1 MVVLSK
7 SAKMAFFSKKQWSSR
22 IWRQRVFTFI
32 WKILRTLLLVG
43 LSFMVLYPV
52 FVKFSASIK
61 SVSDMMDATVVFI
74 PKHPTW
80 ENYKIVLDSVQYPLT
95 LLSTTLF
102 CLVQSLLQLASCALV
117 AYGIAR
123 FKFPGHRLLFA
134 MAVLTLIIP
143 PQIILLPL
151 YIRFHFFGITN
162 IFQFSGVFSG
172 IDLINTYWPFFL
184 LSGTALGFKNGLYI
198 YLLRQHFKNMPMV
211 LEEAAYI
218 DGCGPFR
225 TFIKV
230 MLPSSV
236 PMLVTVFLF
245 SFVWQWNDT
254 TYSGIFFPDI
264 PTLANK
270 LYGMVFT
277 AMGSGSTLAT
287 AILESPKF
295 FLLIVPIVLLYVFTQ
310 KFFVQSIARSGIVG

>member
-1 MVVLSK
+1 MSGISK
-7 SAKMAFFSKKQWSSR
+7 NLKKHIEQKTLR
-22 IWRQRVFTFI
+22 RKGYTYI
-32 WKILRTLLLVG
+32 WKLMRFVLLVG
-43 LSFMVLYPV
+43 LSFMILYPV
-52 FVKFSASIK
+52 FVKFSASLK
-61 SVSDMMDATVVFI
+61 STADMMDSTVVFI
-74 PKHPTW
+74 PKNPTLQ
-80 ENYKIVLDSVQYPLT
+80 NYKIVLNSVNYTLT
-95 LLSTTLF
+95 LLMTVLF
-102 CLVQSLLQLASCALV
+102 CLIQSLLQLASCSLV

-123 FKFPGHRLLFA
+123 FKFKGHKLLFG

-162 IFQFSGVFSG
+162 IFQFSGIFSG
-172 IDLINTYWPFFL
+172 VDLINTYWPFVL

-198 YLLRQHFKNMPMV
+198 YLLRQHFKNMPMA

-225 TFIKV
+225 TFLRI
-230 MLPSSV
+230 MLPGSV

-254 TYSGIFFPDI
+254 VYSGIFFPEI

-277 AMGSGSTLAT
+277 TMGAGTTLMSAV
-287 AILESPKF
+287 LESPKC
-295 FLLIVPIVLLYVFTQ
+295 FLLITPIVILYLFTQ
-310 KFFVQSIARSGIVG
+310 KLFVQSISRSGIVG

>member
-1 MVVLSK
+1 MSGISK
-7 SAKMAFFSKKQWSSR
+7 NLKKHIEQKTLR
-22 IWRQRVFTFI
+22 RKGYTYI
-32 WKILRTLLLVG
+32 WKLMRFVLLVG
-43 LSFMVLYPV
+43 LSFMILYPI
-52 FVKFSASIK
+52 FVKFSASLK
-61 SVSDMMDATVVFI
+61 STADMMDSTVVFI
-74 PKHPTW
+74 PKNPTLQ
-80 ENYKIVLDSVQYPLT
+80 NYKIVLNSVNYALT
-95 LLSTTLF
+95 LLMTVLF
-102 CLVQSLLQLASCALV
+102 CLVQSLLQLASCSLV

-123 FKFPGHRLLFA
+123 FKFKGHKLLFG

-162 IFQFSGVFSG
+162 IFQFSGIFSG
-172 IDLINTYWPFFL
+172 VDLINTYWPFLL

-198 YLLRQHFKNMPMV
+198 YLLRQHFKNMPMA

-225 TFIKV
+225 TFLRI
-230 MLPSSV
+230 MLPGSV

-254 TYSGIFFPDI
+254 VYSGIFFPEI

-277 AMGSGSTLAT
+277 TMGAGTTLMSAV
-287 AILESPKF
+287 LESPKF
-295 FLLIVPIVLLYVFTQ
+295 FLLITPIVILYLFTQ
-310 KFFVQSIARSGIVG
+310 KLFVQSISRSGIVG

>member
-1 MVVLSK
+1 M
-7 SAKMAFFSKKQWSSR
+7 
-22 IWRQRVFTFI
+22 
-32 WKILRTLLLVG
+32 LVG
-43 LSFMVLYPV
+43 LSFMILYPV
-52 FVKFSASIK
+52 FVKFSASLK
-61 SVSDMMDATVVFI
+61 STADMMDSTVVFI
-74 PKHPTW
+74 PKNPTLQ
-80 ENYKIVLDSVQYPLT
+80 NYKIVLNSVNYALT
-95 LLSTTLF
+95 LLMTVLF
-102 CLVQSLLQLASCALV
+102 CLVQSLLQLASCSLV

-123 FKFPGHRLLFA
+123 FKFKGHKLLFG

-162 IFQFSGVFSG
+162 IFQFSGIFSG
-172 IDLINTYWPFFL
+172 VDLINTYWPFLL

-198 YLLRQHFKNMPMV
+198 YLLRQHFKNMPMA

-225 TFIKV
+225 TFLRI
-230 MLPSSV
+230 MLPGSV

-254 TYSGIFFPDI
+254 VYSGIFFPEI

-277 AMGSGSTLAT
+277 TMGAGTTLMSAV
-287 AILESPKF
+287 LESPKF
-295 FLLIVPIVLLYVFTQ
+295 FLLITPIVILYLFTQ
-310 KFFVQSIARSGIVG
+310 KLFVQSISRSGIVG

>member
-1 MVVLSK
+1 MSGISK
-7 SAKMAFFSKKQWSSR
+7 NLKKHIEQKTLR
-22 IWRQRVFTFI
+22 RKGYTYI
-32 WKILRTLLLVG
+32 WKLMRFVLLVG
-43 LSFMVLYPV
+43 LSFMILYPV
-52 FVKFSASIK
+52 FVKSSASFK
-61 SVSDMMDATVVFI
+61 STADMMDSTVVFI
-74 PKHPTW
+74 PKNPTLQ
-80 ENYKIVLDSVQYPLT
+80 NYKIVLNSVNYTLT
-95 LLSTTLF
+95 LLMTVLF
-102 CLVQSLLQLASCALV
+102 CLVQSLLQLASCSLV

-123 FKFPGHRLLFA
+123 FKFKGHKLLFG

-162 IFQFSGVFSG
+162 IFQFSGIFSG
-172 IDLINTYWPFFL
+172 VDLINTYWPFLL

-198 YLLRQHFKNMPMV
+198 YLLRQHFKNMPMA

-225 TFIKV
+225 TFLRI
-230 MLPSSV
+230 MLPGSV

-254 TYSGIFFPDI
+254 VYSGIFFPEI

-277 AMGSGSTLAT
+277 TMGAGTTLMSAV
-287 AILESPKF
+287 LESPKF
-295 FLLIVPIVLLYVFTQ
+295 FLLITPIVILYLFTQ
-310 KFFVQSIARSGIVG
+310 KLFVQSISRSGIVG

>member
-1 MVVLSK
+1 MSGISK
-7 SAKMAFFSKKQWSSR
+7 NLKNHIEQKTLRRKGY
-22 IWRQRVFTFI
+22 TYI
-32 WKILRTLLLVG
+32 WKLMRFVLLVG
-43 LSFMVLYPV
+43 LSFMILYPI
-52 FVKFSASIK
+52 FVKFSASLK
-61 SVSDMMDATVVFI
+61 STADMMDSTVVFI
-74 PKHPTW
+74 PKNPTLQ
-80 ENYKIVLDSVQYPLT
+80 NYKIVLNSVNYALT
-95 LLSTTLF
+95 LLMTVLF
-102 CLVQSLLQLASCALV
+102 CLVQSLLQLASCSLV

-123 FKFPGHRLLFA
+123 FKFKGHKLLFG

-162 IFQFSGVFSG
+162 IFQFSGIFSG
-172 IDLINTYWPFFL
+172 VDLINTYWPFLL

-198 YLLRQHFKNMPMV
+198 YLLRQHFKNMPMA

-225 TFIKV
+225 TFLRI
-230 MLPSSV
+230 MLPGSV

-254 TYSGIFFPDI
+254 VYSGIFFPEI

-277 AMGSGSTLAT
+277 TMGAGTTLMSAV
-287 AILESPKF
+287 LESPKF
-295 FLLIVPIVLLYVFTQ
+295 FLLITPIVILYLFTQ
-310 KFFVQSIARSGIVG
+310 KLFVQSISRSGIVG

>member
-1 MVVLSK
+1 MSGISK
-7 SAKMAFFSKKQWSSR
+7 NLKKHIEQKTLR
-22 IWRQRVFTFI
+22 RKGYTYI
-32 WKILRTLLLVG
+32 WKLMRFVLLVG
-43 LSFMVLYPV
+43 LSFMILYPV
-52 FVKFSASIK
+52 FVIFSASLK
-61 SVSDMMDATVVFI
+61 STADMMDSTVVFI
-74 PKHPTW
+74 PKNPTLQ
-80 ENYKIVLDSVQYPLT
+80 NYKIVLNSVNYALT
-95 LLSTTLF
+95 LLMTVLF
-102 CLVQSLLQLASCALV
+102 CLVQSLLQLASCSLV

-123 FKFPGHRLLFA
+123 FKFKGHKLLFG

-162 IFQFSGVFSG
+162 IFQFSGIFSG
-172 IDLINTYWPFFL
+172 VDLINTYWPFLL

-198 YLLRQHFKNMPMV
+198 YLLRQHFKNMPMA

-225 TFIKV
+225 TFLRI
-230 MLPSSV
+230 MLPGSV

-254 TYSGIFFPDI
+254 VYSGIFFPEI

-277 AMGSGSTLAT
+277 TMGAGTTLMSAV
-287 AILESPKF
+287 LESPKF
-295 FLLIVPIVLLYVFTQ
+295 FLLITPIVILYLFTQ
-310 KFFVQSIARSGIVG
+310 KLFVQSISRSGIVG

>member
-1 MVVLSK
+1 MSGISK
-7 SAKMAFFSKKQWSSR
+7 NLKKHIEQKTLR
-22 IWRQRVFTFI
+22 RKGYTYI
-32 WKILRTLLLVG
+32 WKLMRFVLLVG
-43 LSFMVLYPV
+43 LSFMILYPV
-52 FVKFSASIK
+52 FVKFSASMK
-61 SVSDMMDATVVFI
+61 STADMMDSTVVFI
-74 PKHPTW
+74 PKNPTLQ
-80 ENYKIVLDSVQYPLT
+80 NYKIVLNSVNYTLT
-95 LLSTTLF
+95 LLMTVLF
-102 CLVQSLLQLASCALV
+102 CLVQSLLQLASCSLV

-123 FKFPGHRLLFA
+123 FKFKGHKLLFG

-162 IFQFSGVFSG
+162 IFQFSGIFSG
-172 IDLINTYWPFFL
+172 VDLINTYWPFLL

-198 YLLRQHFKNMPMV
+198 YLLRQHFKNMPMA

-225 TFIKV
+225 TFLRI
-230 MLPSSV
+230 MLPGSV

-254 TYSGIFFPDI
+254 VYSGIFFPEI

-277 AMGSGSTLAT
+277 TMGAGTTLMSAV
-287 AILESPKF
+287 LESPKF
-295 FLLIVPIVLLYVFTQ
+295 FLLITPIVILYLFTQ
-310 KFFVQSIARSGIVG
+310 KLFVQSISRSGIVG

>member
-1 MVVLSK
+1 MSGISK
-7 SAKMAFFSKKQWSSR
+7 NLKKHIEQKTLR
-22 IWRQRVFTFI
+22 RKGYTYI
-32 WKILRTLLLVG
+32 WKLMRFVLLVG
-43 LSFMVLYPV
+43 LSFMILYPV
-52 FVKFSASIK
+52 FVKFSASLK
-61 SVSDMMDATVVFI
+61 STADMMDSTVVFI
-74 PKHPTW
+74 PKNPTLQ
-80 ENYKIVLDSVQYPLT
+80 NYKIVLNSVNYALT
-95 LLSTTLF
+95 LLMTVLF
-102 CLVQSLLQLASCALV
+102 CLVQSLLQLASCSLV

-123 FKFPGHRLLFA
+123 FKFKGHKLLFG

-162 IFQFSGVFSG
+162 IFQFSGIFSG
-172 IDLINTYWPFFL
+172 VDLINTYWPFLL

-198 YLLRQHFKNMPMV
+198 YLLRQHFKNMPMA

-225 TFIKV
+225 TFLRI
-230 MLPSSV
+230 MLPGSV

-254 TYSGIFFPDI
+254 VYSGIFFPEI

-277 AMGSGSTLAT
+277 TMGAGTTLMSAV
-287 AILESPKF
+287 LESPKF
-295 FLLIVPIVLLYVFTQ
+295 FLLITPIVILYLFTQ
-310 KFFVQSIARSGIVG
+310 KLFVQSISRNGIVG

>member
-1 MVVLSK
+1 MSGISK
-7 SAKMAFFSKKQWSSR
+7 NLKNHIEQKTLRRKGY
-22 IWRQRVFTFI
+22 TYI
-32 WKILRTLLLVG
+32 WKLMRFVLLVG
-43 LSFMVLYPV
+43 LSFMILYPV
-52 FVKFSASIK
+52 FVKFSASLK
-61 SVSDMMDATVVFI
+61 STADMMDSTVVFI
-74 PKHPTW
+74 PKNPTLQ
-80 ENYKIVLDSVQYPLT
+80 NYKIVLNSVNYVLT
-95 LLSTTLF
+95 LLMTVLF
-102 CLVQSLLQLASCALV
+102 CLIQSLLQLASCSLV

-123 FKFPGHRLLFA
+123 FKFKGHKLLFG

-162 IFQFSGVFSG
+162 IFQFSGIFSG
-172 IDLINTYWPFFL
+172 VDLINTYWPFLL

-198 YLLRQHFKNMPMV
+198 YLLRQHFKNMPMA

-225 TFIKV
+225 TFLRI
-230 MLPSSV
+230 MLPGSV

-254 TYSGIFFPDI
+254 VYSGIFFPEI

-277 AMGSGSTLAT
+277 TMGAGTTLMSAV
-287 AILESPKF
+287 LESPKF
-295 FLLIVPIVLLYVFTQ
+295 FLLITPIVILYLFTQ
-310 KFFVQSIARSGIVG
+310 KLFVQSISRSGIVG

>member
-1 MVVLSK
+1 MSGISK
-7 SAKMAFFSKKQWSSR
+7 NLKKHIEQKTLR
-22 IWRQRVFTFI
+22 RKGYTYI
-32 WKILRTLLLVG
+32 WKLMRFVLLVG
-43 LSFMVLYPV
+43 LSFMILYPV
-52 FVKFSASIK
+52 FVKFSASLK
-61 SVSDMMDATVVFI
+61 STADMMDSTVVFI
-74 PKHPTW
+74 PKNPTLQ
-80 ENYKIVLDSVQYPLT
+80 NYKIVLNSVNYTLT
-95 LLSTTLF
+95 LLMTVLF
-102 CLVQSLLQLASCALV
+102 CLIQSLLQLASCSLV

-123 FKFPGHRLLFA
+123 FKFKGHKLLFG

-162 IFQFSGVFSG
+162 IFQFSGIFSG
-172 IDLINTYWPFFL
+172 VDLINTYWPFVL

-198 YLLRQHFKNMPMV
+198 YLLRQHFKNMPMA

-225 TFIKV
+225 TFLRI
-230 MLPSSV
+230 MLPGSV

-254 TYSGIFFPDI
+254 VYSGIFFPEI

-277 AMGSGSTLAT
+277 TMGAGTTLMSAV
-287 AILESPKF
+287 LESPKF
-295 FLLIVPIVLLYVFTQ
+295 FLLITPIVILYLFTQ
-310 KFFVQSIARSGIVG
+310 KLFVQSISRSGIVG

>member
-1 MVVLSK
+1 MSGISK
-7 SAKMAFFSKKQWSSR
+7 NLKKHIEQKTLR
-22 IWRQRVFTFI
+22 RKGYTYI
-32 WKILRTLLLVG
+32 WKLMRFVLLVG
-43 LSFMVLYPV
+43 LSFMILYPI
-52 FVKFSASIK
+52 FVKFSASLK
-61 SVSDMMDATVVFI
+61 STADMMDSTVVFI
-74 PKHPTW
+74 PKNPTLQ
-80 ENYKIVLDSVQYPLT
+80 NYKIVLNSVNYMLT
-95 LLSTTLF
+95 LLMTVLF
-102 CLVQSLLQLASCALV
+102 CLVQSLLQLASCSLV

-123 FKFPGHRLLFA
+123 FKFRGHKLLFG

-162 IFQFSGVFSG
+162 IFQFSGIFSG
-172 IDLINTYWPFFL
+172 VDLINTYWPFLL

-198 YLLRQHFKNMPMV
+198 YLLRQHFKNMPMA

-225 TFIKV
+225 TFLRI
-230 MLPSSV
+230 MLPGSV

-254 TYSGIFFPDI
+254 VYSGIFFPEI

-277 AMGSGSTLAT
+277 TMGAGTTLMSAV
-287 AILESPKF
+287 LESPKF
-295 FLLIVPIVLLYVFTQ
+295 FLLITPIVILYLFTQ
-310 KFFVQSIARSGIVG
+310 KLFVQSISRSGIVG

>member
-1 MVVLSK
+1 MSDVLNRLKQS
-7 SAKMAFFSKKQWSSR
+7 FRPKKHWSHHM
-22 IWRQRVFTFI
+22 IKQKI
-32 WKILRTLLLVG
+32 YQIGWKLIRFVLLVG
-43 LSFMVLYPV
+43 LSFMILYPV
-52 FVKFSASIK
+52 FVKFTASLK
-61 SVSDMMDATVVFI
+61 STADMMDATVVFV
-74 PKHPTW
+74 PKQPTFQ
-80 ENYKIVLDSVQYPLT
+80 NYKLLLGAVKYPVT
-95 LLSTTLF
+95 LLFTVMF
-102 CLVQSLLQLASCALV
+102 CLVQSLIQLASCALV

-123 FKFPGHRLLFA
+123 FKFKGHKLLFG

-172 IDLINTYWPFFL
+172 IDLINTYWPFLL
-184 LSGTALGFKNGLYI
+184 LSSTALGFKNGLYI

-218 DGCGPFR
+218 DGCGPFK
-225 TFIKV
+225 TFIRI
-230 MLPSSV
+230 MLPGSV

-254 TYSGIFFPDI
+254 TYSSIFFPEI
-264 PTLANK
+264 PTLANQ
-270 LYGMVFT
+270 LYGVVFT
-277 AMGSGSTLAT
+277 TMGAGTTLMTAM
-287 AILESPKF
+287 LESPKF
-295 FLLIVPIVLLYVFTQ
+295 FLLTVPIIILYLFTQ

>member
-1 MVVLSK
+1 MSGISK
-7 SAKMAFFSKKQWSSR
+7 NLKNHIEQKTLRRKGY
-22 IWRQRVFTFI
+22 TYI
-32 WKILRTLLLVG
+32 WKLMRFVLLVG
-43 LSFMVLYPV
+43 LSFMILYPV
-52 FVKFSASIK
+52 FVKFSASLK
-61 SVSDMMDATVVFI
+61 STADMMDSTVVFI
-74 PKHPTW
+74 PKNPTLQ
-80 ENYKIVLDSVQYPLT
+80 NYKIVLNSVNYMLT
-95 LLSTTLF
+95 LLMTVLF
-102 CLVQSLLQLASCALV
+102 CLVQSLLQLASCSLV

-123 FKFPGHRLLFA
+123 FKFRGHKLLFG

-162 IFQFSGVFSG
+162 IFQFSGIFSG
-172 IDLINTYWPFFL
+172 VDLINTYWPFLL

-198 YLLRQHFKNMPMV
+198 YLLRQHFKNMPMA

-225 TFIKV
+225 TFLRI
-230 MLPSSV
+230 MLPGSV

-254 TYSGIFFPDI
+254 VYSGIFFPEI

-277 AMGSGSTLAT
+277 TMGAGTTLMSAV
-287 AILESPKF
+287 LESPKF
-295 FLLIVPIVLLYVFTQ
+295 FLLITPIVILYLFTQ
-310 KFFVQSIARSGIVG
+310 KLFVQSISRSGIVG

>member
-1 MVVLSK
+1 MSGISK
-7 SAKMAFFSKKQWSSR
+7 NLKKHIEQKTLR
-22 IWRQRVFTFI
+22 RKGYTYI
-32 WKILRTLLLVG
+32 WKLMRFVLLVG
-43 LSFMVLYPV
+43 LSFMILYPV
-52 FVKFSASIK
+52 FVKFSASLK
-61 SVSDMMDATVVFI
+61 STADMMDSTVVFI
-74 PKHPTW
+74 PKNPTLQ
-80 ENYKIVLDSVQYPLT
+80 NYKIVLNSVNYALT
-95 LLSTTLF
+95 LLMTVLF
-102 CLVQSLLQLASCALV
+102 CLVQSLLQLASCSLV

-123 FKFPGHRLLFA
+123 FKFKGHKLLFG

-162 IFQFSGVFSG
+162 IFQFSGIFSG
-172 IDLINTYWPFFL
+172 VDLINTYWPFLL

-198 YLLRQHFKNMPMV
+198 YLLRQHFKNMPMA

-225 TFIKV
+225 TFLRI
-230 MLPSSV
+230 MLPGSV

-254 TYSGIFFPDI
+254 VYSGIFFPEI

-270 LYGMVFT
+270 LYDMVFT
-277 AMGSGSTLAT
+277 TMGAGTTLMSAV
-287 AILESPKF
+287 LESPKF
-295 FLLIVPIVLLYVFTQ
+295 FLLITPIVILYLFTQ
-310 KFFVQSIARSGIVG
+310 KLFVQSISRSGIVG

>member
-1 MVVLSK
+1 MSGISK
-7 SAKMAFFSKKQWSSR
+7 NLKKHIEQKTLR
-22 IWRQRVFTFI
+22 RKGYTYI
-32 WKILRTLLLVG
+32 WKLMRFVLLVG
-43 LSFMVLYPV
+43 LSFMILYPV
-52 FVKFSASIK
+52 FVKFSASLK
-61 SVSDMMDATVVFI
+61 STADMMDSTVVFI
-74 PKHPTW
+74 PKNPTLQ
-80 ENYKIVLDSVQYPLT
+80 NYKIVLNSVNYALT
-95 LLSTTLF
+95 LLMTVLF
-102 CLVQSLLQLASCALV
+102 CLVQSLLQLASCSLV

-123 FKFPGHRLLFA
+123 FKFKGHKLLFG

-162 IFQFSGVFSG
+162 IFQFSGIFSG
-172 IDLINTYWPFFL
+172 VDLINTYWPFLL

-198 YLLRQHFKNMPMV
+198 YLLRQHFKNMPMA

-225 TFIKV
+225 TFLRI
-230 MLPSSV
+230 MLPGSV

-245 SFVWQWNDT
+245 AFVWQWNDT
-254 TYSGIFFPDI
+254 VYSGIFFPEI

-277 AMGSGSTLAT
+277 TMGAGTTLMSAV
-287 AILESPKF
+287 LESPKF
-295 FLLIVPIVLLYVFTQ
+295 FLLITPIVILYLFTQ
-310 KFFVQSIARSGIVG
+310 KLFVQSISRSGIVG

>member
-1 MVVLSK
+1 MSGISK
-7 SAKMAFFSKKQWSSR
+7 NLKKHIEQKTLR
-22 IWRQRVFTFI
+22 RKGYTYI
-32 WKILRTLLLVG
+32 WKLMRFVLLVG
-43 LSFMVLYPV
+43 LSFMILYPV
-52 FVKFSASIK
+52 FVKFSASLK
-61 SVSDMMDATVVFI
+61 STADMMDSTVVFI
-74 PKHPTW
+74 PKNPTLQ
-80 ENYKIVLDSVQYPLT
+80 NYKIVLNSVNYALT
-95 LLSTTLF
+95 LLMTVLF
-102 CLVQSLLQLASCALV
+102 CLVQSLLQLASCSLV

-123 FKFPGHRLLFA
+123 FKFKGHKLLFG

-162 IFQFSGVFSG
+162 IFQFSGIFSG
-172 IDLINTYWPFFL
+172 VDLINTYWPFLL

-198 YLLRQHFKNMPMV
+198 YLLRQHFKNMPMA

-225 TFIKV
+225 TFLKI
-230 MLPSSV
+230 MLPGSV

-254 TYSGIFFPDI
+254 VYSGIFFPEI

-277 AMGSGSTLAT
+277 TMGAGTTLMSAV
-287 AILESPKF
+287 LESPKF
-295 FLLIVPIVLLYVFTQ
+295 FLLITPIVILYLFTQ
-310 KFFVQSIARSGIVG
+310 KLFVQSISRSGIVG

>member
-1 MVVLSK
+1 MSGISK
-7 SAKMAFFSKKQWSSR
+7 NLKNHIEQKTLRRKGY
-22 IWRQRVFTFI
+22 TYI
-32 WKILRTLLLVG
+32 WKLMRFVLLVG
-43 LSFMVLYPV
+43 LSFMILYPI
-52 FVKFSASIK
+52 FVKFSASLK
-61 SVSDMMDATVVFI
+61 STADMMDSTVVFI
-74 PKHPTW
+74 PKNPTLQ
-80 ENYKIVLDSVQYPLT
+80 NYKIVLNSVNYALT
-95 LLSTTLF
+95 LLMTVLF
-102 CLVQSLLQLASCALV
+102 CLIQSLLQLASCSLV

-123 FKFPGHRLLFA
+123 FKFKGHKLLFG

-162 IFQFSGVFSG
+162 IFQFSGIFSG
-172 IDLINTYWPFFL
+172 VDLINTYWPFVL

-198 YLLRQHFKNMPMV
+198 YLLRQHFKNMPMA

-225 TFIKV
+225 TFLRI
-230 MLPSSV
+230 MLPGSV

-254 TYSGIFFPDI
+254 VYSGIFFPEI

-277 AMGSGSTLAT
+277 TMGAGTTLMSAV
-287 AILESPKF
+287 LESPKF
-295 FLLIVPIVLLYVFTQ
+295 FLLITPIVILYLFTQ
-310 KFFVQSIARSGIVG
+310 KLFVQSISRSGIVG

>member
-1 MVVLSK
+1 MSGISK
-7 SAKMAFFSKKQWSSR
+7 NLKKHIEQKTLR
-22 IWRQRVFTFI
+22 RKGYTYI
-32 WKILRTLLLVG
+32 WKLMRFVLLVG
-43 LSFMVLYPV
+43 LSFMILYPV
-52 FVKFSASIK
+52 FVKFSASLK
-61 SVSDMMDATVVFI
+61 STADMMDSTVVFI
-74 PKHPTW
+74 PKNPTLQ
-80 ENYKIVLDSVQYPLT
+80 NYKIVLNSVNYALT
-95 LLSTTLF
+95 LLMTVLF
-102 CLVQSLLQLASCALV
+102 CLVQSLLQLASCSLV

-123 FKFPGHRLLFA
+123 FKFKGHKLLFS

-162 IFQFSGVFSG
+162 IFQFSGIFSG
-172 IDLINTYWPFFL
+172 VDLINTYWPFLL

-198 YLLRQHFKNMPMV
+198 YLLRQHFKNMPMA

-225 TFIKV
+225 TFLRI
-230 MLPSSV
+230 MLPGSV

-254 TYSGIFFPDI
+254 VYSGIFFPEI

-277 AMGSGSTLAT
+277 TMGAGTTLMSAV
-287 AILESPKF
+287 LESPKF
-295 FLLIVPIVLLYVFTQ
+295 FLLITPIVILYLFTQ
-310 KFFVQSIARSGIVG
+310 KLFVQSISRSGIVG

>member
-1 MVVLSK
+1 MSGISK
-7 SAKMAFFSKKQWSSR
+7 NLKNHIEQKTLRRKGC
-22 IWRQRVFTFI
+22 TYI
-32 WKILRTLLLVG
+32 WKLMRFVLLVG
-43 LSFMVLYPV
+43 LSFMILYPV
-52 FVKFSASIK
+52 FVKFSASLK
-61 SVSDMMDATVVFI
+61 STADMMDSTVVFI
-74 PKHPTW
+74 PKNPTLQ
-80 ENYKIVLDSVQYPLT
+80 NYKIVLNSVNYALT
-95 LLSTTLF
+95 LLMTVLF
-102 CLVQSLLQLASCALV
+102 CLVQSLLQLASCSLV

-123 FKFPGHRLLFA
+123 FKFKGHKLLFG

-162 IFQFSGVFSG
+162 IFQFSGIFSG
-172 IDLINTYWPFFL
+172 VDLINTYWPFLL

-198 YLLRQHFKNMPMV
+198 YLLRQHFKNMPMA

-225 TFIKV
+225 TFLRI
-230 MLPSSV
+230 MLPGSV

-254 TYSGIFFPDI
+254 VYSGIFFPEI

-277 AMGSGSTLAT
+277 TMGAGTTLMSAV
-287 AILESPKF
+287 LESPKF
-295 FLLIVPIVLLYVFTQ
+295 FLLITPIVILYLFTQ
-310 KFFVQSIARSGIVG
+310 KLFVQSISRSGIVG

>member
-1 MVVLSK
+1 MSGISK
-7 SAKMAFFSKKQWSSR
+7 NLKKHIEQKTLR
-22 IWRQRVFTFI
+22 RKGYTYI
-32 WKILRTLLLVG
+32 WKLMRFVLLVG
-43 LSFMVLYPV
+43 LSFMILYPV
-52 FVKFSASIK
+52 FVKFSASLK
-61 SVSDMMDATVVFI
+61 STADMIDSTVVFI
-74 PKHPTW
+74 PKNPTLQ
-80 ENYKIVLDSVQYPLT
+80 NYKIVLNSVNYALT
-95 LLSTTLF
+95 LLMTVLF
-102 CLVQSLLQLASCALV
+102 CLVQSLLQLASCSLV

-123 FKFPGHRLLFA
+123 FKFKGHKLLFG

-162 IFQFSGVFSG
+162 IFQFSGIFSG
-172 IDLINTYWPFFL
+172 VDLINTYWPFLL

-198 YLLRQHFKNMPMV
+198 YLLRQHFKNMPMA

-225 TFIKV
+225 TFLRI
-230 MLPSSV
+230 MLPGSV

-254 TYSGIFFPDI
+254 VYSGIFFPEI

-277 AMGSGSTLAT
+277 TMGAGTTLMSAV
-287 AILESPKF
+287 LESPKF
-295 FLLIVPIVLLYVFTQ
+295 FLLITPIVILYLFTQ
-310 KFFVQSIARSGIVG
+310 KLFVQSISRSGIVG

>member
-1 MVVLSK
+1 MSGISK
-7 SAKMAFFSKKQWSSR
+7 NLKNHIEQKTLRRKGY
-22 IWRQRVFTFI
+22 TYI
-32 WKILRTLLLVG
+32 WKLMRFVLLVG
-43 LSFMVLYPV
+43 LSFMILYPV
-52 FVKFSASIK
+52 FVKFSASLK
-61 SVSDMMDATVVFI
+61 STADMMDSTVVFI
-74 PKHPTW
+74 PKNPTLQ
-80 ENYKIVLDSVQYPLT
+80 NYKIVLNSVNYTLT
-95 LLSTTLF
+95 LLMTVLF
-102 CLVQSLLQLASCALV
+102 CLVQSLLQLASCSLV

-123 FKFPGHRLLFA
+123 FKFKGHKLLFG

-162 IFQFSGVFSG
+162 IFQFSGIFSG
-172 IDLINTYWPFFL
+172 VDLINTYWPFLL

-198 YLLRQHFKNMPMV
+198 YLLRQHFKNMPMA

-225 TFIKV
+225 TFLRI
-230 MLPSSV
+230 MLPGSV

-254 TYSGIFFPDI
+254 VYSGIFFPEI

-277 AMGSGSTLAT
+277 TMGAGTTLMSAV
-287 AILESPKF
+287 LESPKF
-295 FLLIVPIVLLYVFTQ
+295 FLLITPIVILYLFTQ
-310 KFFVQSIARSGIVG
+310 KLFVQSISRSGIVG

>member
-1 MVVLSK
+1 MSGISK
-7 SAKMAFFSKKQWSSR
+7 NLKKHIEQKTLR
-22 IWRQRVFTFI
+22 RKGYTYI
-32 WKILRTLLLVG
+32 WKLMRFVLLVG
-43 LSFMVLYPV
+43 LSFMILYPV
-52 FVKFSASIK
+52 FVKFSASLK
-61 SVSDMMDATVVFI
+61 STADMMDSTVVFI
-74 PKHPTW
+74 PKNPTLQ
-80 ENYKIVLDSVQYPLT
+80 NYKIVLNSVNYALT
-95 LLSTTLF
+95 LLMTVLF
-102 CLVQSLLQLASCALV
+102 CLVQSLLQLASCSLV

-123 FKFPGHRLLFA
+123 FKFKGHKLLFG

-162 IFQFSGVFSG
+162 IFQFSGIFSG
-172 IDLINTYWPFFL
+172 VDLINTYWPFLL

-198 YLLRQHFKNMPMV
+198 YLLRQHFKNMPMA

-225 TFIKV
+225 AFLRI
-230 MLPSSV
+230 MLPGSV

-254 TYSGIFFPDI
+254 VYSGIFFPEI

-277 AMGSGSTLAT
+277 TMGAGTTLMSAV
-287 AILESPKF
+287 LESPKF
-295 FLLIVPIVLLYVFTQ
+295 FLLITPIVILYLFTQ
-310 KFFVQSIARSGIVG
+310 KLFVQSISRSGIVG

>member
-1 MVVLSK
+1 MSGISK
-7 SAKMAFFSKKQWSSR
+7 NLKKHIEQKTLR
-22 IWRQRVFTFI
+22 RKGYTYI
-32 WKILRTLLLVG
+32 WKLMRFVLLVG
-43 LSFMVLYPV
+43 LSFMILYPV
-52 FVKFSASIK
+52 FVKFSASLK
-61 SVSDMMDATVVFI
+61 STADMMDSTVVFI
-74 PKHPTW
+74 PKNPTLQ
-80 ENYKIVLDSVQYPLT
+80 NYKIVLNSVNYALT
-95 LLSTTLF
+95 LLMTVLF
-102 CLVQSLLQLASCALV
+102 CLVQSLLQLASCSLV

-123 FKFPGHRLLFA
+123 FKFKGHKLLFG

-162 IFQFSGVFSG
+162 IFQFSGIFSG
-172 IDLINTYWPFFL
+172 VDLINTYWPFLL

-198 YLLRQHFKNMPMV
+198 YLLRQHFKNMPIA

-225 TFIKV
+225 TFLRI
-230 MLPSSV
+230 MLPGSV

-254 TYSGIFFPDI
+254 VYSGIFFPEI

-277 AMGSGSTLAT
+277 TMGAGTTLMSAV
-287 AILESPKF
+287 LESPKF
-295 FLLIVPIVLLYVFTQ
+295 FLLITPIVILYLFTQ
-310 KFFVQSIARSGIVG
+310 KLFVQSISRSGIVG

>member
-1 MVVLSK
+1 MSGISK
-7 SAKMAFFSKKQWSSR
+7 NLKKHIEQKTLR
-22 IWRQRVFTFI
+22 RKGYTYI
-32 WKILRTLLLVG
+32 WKLMRFVLLVG
-43 LSFMVLYPV
+43 LSFMILYPV
-52 FVKFSASIK
+52 FVKFSASLK
-61 SVSDMMDATVVFI
+61 STADMMDSTVVFI
-74 PKHPTW
+74 PKNPTLQ
-80 ENYKIVLDSVQYPLT
+80 NYKIVLNSVNYTLT
-95 LLSTTLF
+95 LLMTVLF
-102 CLVQSLLQLASCALV
+102 CLVQSLLQLASCSLV

-123 FKFPGHRLLFA
+123 FKFKGHKLLFG

-162 IFQFSGVFSG
+162 IFQFSGIFSG
-172 IDLINTYWPFFL
+172 VDLINTYWPFLL

-198 YLLRQHFKNMPMV
+198 YLLRQHFKNMPMA

-225 TFIKV
+225 TFLRI
-230 MLPSSV
+230 MLPGSV

-254 TYSGIFFPDI
+254 VYSGIFFPEI

-277 AMGSGSTLAT
+277 TMCAGTTLMSAV
-287 AILESPKF
+287 LESPKF
-295 FLLIVPIVLLYVFTQ
+295 FLLITPIVILYLFTQ
-310 KFFVQSIARSGIVG
+310 KLFVQSISRSGIVG

>member
-1 MVVLSK
+1 MSGISK
-7 SAKMAFFSKKQWSSR
+7 NLKKHIEQKTLR
-22 IWRQRVFTFI
+22 RKGYTYI
-32 WKILRTLLLVG
+32 WKLMRFVLLVG
-43 LSFMVLYPV
+43 LSFMILYPV
-52 FVKFSASIK
+52 FVKFSASLK
-61 SVSDMMDATVVFI
+61 STADMMDSTVVFI
-74 PKHPTW
+74 PKNPTLQ
-80 ENYKIVLDSVQYPLT
+80 NYKIVLNSVNYALT
-95 LLSTTLF
+95 LLMTVLF
-102 CLVQSLLQLASCALV
+102 CLIQSLLQLASCSLV

-123 FKFPGHRLLFA
+123 FKFKGHKLLFG

-162 IFQFSGVFSG
+162 IFQFSGIFSG
-172 IDLINTYWPFFL
+172 VDLINTYWPFLL

-198 YLLRQHFKNMPMV
+198 YLLRQHFKNMPMA

-225 TFIKV
+225 TFLRI
-230 MLPSSV
+230 MLPGSV

-254 TYSGIFFPDI
+254 VYSGIFFPEI

-277 AMGSGSTLAT
+277 TMGAGTTLMSAV
-287 AILESPKF
+287 LESPKF
-295 FLLIVPIVLLYVFTQ
+295 FLLITPIVILYLFTQ
-310 KFFVQSIARSGIVG
+310 KLFVQSISRSGIVG

>member
-1 MVVLSK
+1 MSGISK
-7 SAKMAFFSKKQWSSR
+7 NLKKHIEQKTLR
-22 IWRQRVFTFI
+22 RKGYTYI
-32 WKILRTLLLVG
+32 WKLMRFVLLVG
-43 LSFMVLYPV
+43 LSFMNLYPV
-52 FVKFSASIK
+52 FVKFSASLK
-61 SVSDMMDATVVFI
+61 STADMMDSTVVFI
-74 PKHPTW
+74 PKNPTLQ
-80 ENYKIVLDSVQYPLT
+80 NYKIVLNSVNYMLT
-95 LLSTTLF
+95 LLMTVLF
-102 CLVQSLLQLASCALV
+102 CLVQSLLQLASCSLV

-123 FKFPGHRLLFA
+123 FKFRGHKLLFG

-162 IFQFSGVFSG
+162 IFQFSGIFSG
-172 IDLINTYWPFFL
+172 VDLINTYWPFLL

-198 YLLRQHFKNMPMV
+198 YLLRQHFKNMPMA

-225 TFIKV
+225 TFLRI
-230 MLPSSV
+230 MLPGSV

-254 TYSGIFFPDI
+254 VYSGIFFPEI

-277 AMGSGSTLAT
+277 TMGAGTTLMSAV
-287 AILESPKF
+287 LESPKF
-295 FLLIVPIVLLYVFTQ
+295 FLLITPIVILYLFTQ
-310 KFFVQSIARSGIVG
+310 KLFVQSISRSGIVG

>member
-1 MVVLSK
+1 MSGISK
-7 SAKMAFFSKKQWSSR
+7 NLKKHIEQKTLR
-22 IWRQRVFTFI
+22 RKGYTYI
-32 WKILRTLLLVG
+32 WKLMRFVLLVG
-43 LSFMVLYPV
+43 LSFMILYPV
-52 FVKFSASIK
+52 FVKFSASLK
-61 SVSDMMDATVVFI
+61 STADMMDSTVVFI
-74 PKHPTW
+74 PKNPTLQ
-80 ENYKIVLDSVQYPLT
+80 NYKIVLNSVNYTLT
-95 LLSTTLF
+95 LLMTVLF
-102 CLVQSLLQLASCALV
+102 CLVQSLLQLASCSLV

-123 FKFPGHRLLFA
+123 FKFKGHKLLFG

-162 IFQFSGVFSG
+162 IFQFSGIFSG
-172 IDLINTYWPFFL
+172 VDLINTYWPFLL

-198 YLLRQHFKNMPMV
+198 YLLRQHFKNMPMA

-225 TFIKV
+225 TFLRS
-230 MLPSSV
+230 MLPGSV

-254 TYSGIFFPDI
+254 VYSGIFFPEI

-277 AMGSGSTLAT
+277 TMGAGTTLMSAV
-287 AILESPKF
+287 LESPKF
-295 FLLIVPIVLLYVFTQ
+295 FLLITPIVILYLFTQ
-310 KFFVQSIARSGIVG
+310 KLFVQSISRSGIVG

>member
-1 MVVLSK
+1 MSGISK
-7 SAKMAFFSKKQWSSR
+7 NLKKHIEQKTL
-22 IWRQRVFTFI
+22 QRKGYTYI
-32 WKILRTLLLVG
+32 WKLMRFVLLVG
-43 LSFMVLYPV
+43 LSFMILYPV
-52 FVKFSASIK
+52 FVKFSASLK
-61 SVSDMMDATVVFI
+61 STADMMDSTVVFI
-74 PKHPTW
+74 PKNPALQ
-80 ENYKIVLDSVQYPLT
+80 NYKIVLNSVNYMLT
-95 LLSTTLF
+95 LLMTVLF
-102 CLVQSLLQLASCALV
+102 CLVQSLLQLASCSLV

-123 FKFPGHRLLFA
+123 FKFRGHKLLFG

-162 IFQFSGVFSG
+162 IFQFSGIFSG
-172 IDLINTYWPFFL
+172 VDLINTYWPFLL

-198 YLLRQHFKNMPMV
+198 YLLRQHFKNMPMA

-225 TFIKV
+225 TFLRI
-230 MLPSSV
+230 MLPGSV

-254 TYSGIFFPDI
+254 VYSGIFFPEI

-277 AMGSGSTLAT
+277 TMGAGTTLMSAV
-287 AILESPKF
+287 LESPKF
-295 FLLIVPIVLLYVFTQ
+295 FLLITPIVILYLFTQ
-310 KFFVQSIARSGIVG
+310 KLFVQSISRSGIVG

>member
-1 MVVLSK
+1 MSGISK
-7 SAKMAFFSKKQWSSR
+7 NLKKHIEQKTLR
-22 IWRQRVFTFI
+22 RKGYTYI
-32 WKILRTLLLVG
+32 WKLMRFVLLVG
-43 LSFMVLYPV
+43 LSFMILYPV
-52 FVKFSASIK
+52 FVKFSASLK
-61 SVSDMMDATVVFI
+61 STADMMDSTVVFI
-74 PKHPTW
+74 PKNPTLQ
-80 ENYKIVLDSVQYPLT
+80 NYKIVLNSVNYALT
-95 LLSTTLF
+95 LLMTVLF
-102 CLVQSLLQLASCALV
+102 CLVQSLLQLASCSLV

-123 FKFPGHRLLFA
+123 FKFKGHKLLFG

-162 IFQFSGVFSG
+162 IFQFSGIFSG
-172 IDLINTYWPFFL
+172 VDLINTYWPFLL

-198 YLLRQHFKNMPMV
+198 YLLRQHFKNMPMA
-211 LEEAAYI
+211 LEEAA

-225 TFIKV
+225 TFLRI
-230 MLPSSV
+230 MLPGSV

-254 TYSGIFFPDI
+254 VYSGIFFPEI

-277 AMGSGSTLAT
+277 TMGAGTTLMSAV
-287 AILESPKF
+287 LESPKF
-295 FLLIVPIVLLYVFTQ
+295 FLLITPIVILYLFTQ
-310 KFFVQSIARSGIVG
+310 KLFVQSISRSGIVG

>member
-1 MVVLSK
+1 MSGISK
-7 SAKMAFFSKKQWSSR
+7 NLKKHIEQKTLR
-22 IWRQRVFTFI
+22 RKGYTYI
-32 WKILRTLLLVG
+32 WKLMRFVLLVG
-43 LSFMVLYPV
+43 LSFMILYPI
-52 FVKFSASIK
+52 FVKFSASLK
-61 SVSDMMDATVVFI
+61 STADMMDSTVVFI
-74 PKHPTW
+74 PKNPTLQ
-80 ENYKIVLDSVQYPLT
+80 NYKIVLNSVNYTLT
-95 LLSTTLF
+95 LLMTVLF
-102 CLVQSLLQLASCALV
+102 CLVQSLLQLASCSLV

-123 FKFPGHRLLFA
+123 FKFKGHKLLFG

-162 IFQFSGVFSG
+162 IFQFSGIFSG
-172 IDLINTYWPFFL
+172 VDLINTYWPFLL

-198 YLLRQHFKNMPMV
+198 YLLRQHFKNMPMA

-225 TFIKV
+225 TFLRI
-230 MLPSSV
+230 MLPGSV

-254 TYSGIFFPDI
+254 VYSGIFFPEI

-277 AMGSGSTLAT
+277 TMGAGTTLMSAV
-287 AILESPKF
+287 LESPKF
-295 FLLIVPIVLLYVFTQ
+295 FLLITPIVILYLFTQ
-310 KFFVQSIARSGIVG
+310 KLFVQSISRSGIVG

>member
-1 MVVLSK
+1 MSGISK
-7 SAKMAFFSKKQWSSR
+7 NLKKHIEQKTLR
-22 IWRQRVFTFI
+22 RKGYTYI
-32 WKILRTLLLVG
+32 WKLMRFVLLVG
-43 LSFMVLYPV
+43 LSFMILYPV
-52 FVKFSASIK
+52 FVKFSASLK
-61 SVSDMMDATVVFI
+61 STADMMDSTVVFI
-74 PKHPTW
+74 PKNPTLQ
-80 ENYKIVLDSVQYPLT
+80 NYKIVLNSVNYTLT
-95 LLSTTLF
+95 LLMTVLF
-102 CLVQSLLQLASCALV
+102 CLVQSLLQLASCSLV

-123 FKFPGHRLLFA
+123 FKFKGHKLLFG

-162 IFQFSGVFSG
+162 IFQFSGIFSG
-172 IDLINTYWPFFL
+172 VDLINTYWPFLL
-184 LSGTALGFKNGLYI
+184 LSGTAFCFKNGLYI
-198 YLLRQHFKNMPMV
+198 YLLRQHFKNMPMA

-225 TFIKV
+225 TFLRI
-230 MLPSSV
+230 MLPGSV

-254 TYSGIFFPDI
+254 VYSGIFFPEI

-277 AMGSGSTLAT
+277 TMGAGTTLMSAV
-287 AILESPKF
+287 LESPKF
-295 FLLIVPIVLLYVFTQ
+295 FLLITPIVILYLFTQ
-310 KFFVQSIARSGIVG
+310 KLFVQSISRSGIVG

>member
-1 MVVLSK
+1 MSGISK
-7 SAKMAFFSKKQWSSR
+7 NLKKHIEQKTLR
-22 IWRQRVFTFI
+22 RKGYTYI
-32 WKILRTLLLVG
+32 WKLMRFVLLVG
-43 LSFMVLYPV
+43 LSFMILYPV
-52 FVKFSASIK
+52 FVKFSASLK
-61 SVSDMMDATVVFI
+61 STADMMDSTVVFI
-74 PKHPTW
+74 PKNPTLQ
-80 ENYKIVLDSVQYPLT
+80 NYKIVLNSVNYALT
-95 LLSTTLF
+95 LLMTVLF
-102 CLVQSLLQLASCALV
+102 CLVQSLLQLASCSLV

-123 FKFPGHRLLFA
+123 FKFKGHKLLFG

-151 YIRFHFFGITN
+151 YIRFHFFVITN
-162 IFQFSGVFSG
+162 IFQFSGIFSG
-172 IDLINTYWPFFL
+172 VDLINTYWPFLL

-198 YLLRQHFKNMPMV
+198 YLLRQHFKNMPMA

-225 TFIKV
+225 TFLRI
-230 MLPSSV
+230 MLPGSV

-254 TYSGIFFPDI
+254 VYSGIFFPEI

-277 AMGSGSTLAT
+277 TMGAGTTLMSAV
-287 AILESPKF
+287 LESPKF
-295 FLLIVPIVLLYVFTQ
+295 FLLITPIVILYLFTQ
-310 KFFVQSIARSGIVG
+310 KLFVQSISRSGIVG

>member
-1 MVVLSK
+1 MSGISK
-7 SAKMAFFSKKQWSSR
+7 NLKKHIEQKTLR
-22 IWRQRVFTFI
+22 RKGYTYI
-32 WKILRTLLLVG
+32 WKLMRFVLLVG
-43 LSFMVLYPV
+43 LSFMILYPV
-52 FVKFSASIK
+52 FVKFSASLK
-61 SVSDMMDATVVFI
+61 STADMMDSTVVFI
-74 PKHPTW
+74 PKNLTLQ
-80 ENYKIVLDSVQYPLT
+80 NYKIVLNSVNYALT
-95 LLSTTLF
+95 LLMTVLF
-102 CLVQSLLQLASCALV
+102 CLVQSLLQLASCSLV

-123 FKFPGHRLLFA
+123 FKFKGHKLLFG

-162 IFQFSGVFSG
+162 IFQFSGIFSG
-172 IDLINTYWPFFL
+172 VDLINTYWPFLL

-198 YLLRQHFKNMPMV
+198 YLLRQHFKNMPMA

-225 TFIKV
+225 TFLRI
-230 MLPSSV
+230 MLPGSV

-254 TYSGIFFPDI
+254 VYSGIFFPEI

-277 AMGSGSTLAT
+277 TMGAGTTLMSAV
-287 AILESPKF
+287 LESPKF
-295 FLLIVPIVLLYVFTQ
+295 FLLITPIVILYLFTQ
-310 KFFVQSIARSGIVG
+310 KLFVQSISRSGIVG

>member
-1 MVVLSK
+1 
-7 SAKMAFFSKKQWSSR
+7 
-22 IWRQRVFTFI
+22 
-32 WKILRTLLLVG
+32 
-43 LSFMVLYPV
+43 
-52 FVKFSASIK
+52 
-61 SVSDMMDATVVFI
+61 MMDATVVFI
-74 PKHPTW
+74 PKHPTFQ
-80 ENYKIVLDSVQYPLT
+80 NYKIVLNSVNYPVT
-95 LLSTTLF
+95 LLWTILF
-102 CLVQSLLQLASCALV
+102 CLVQSLLRLASCALV

-123 FKFPGHRLLFA
+123 FKFRGHKLLFG

-162 IFQFSGVFSG
+162 IFQFSGIFSG
-172 IDLINTYWPFFL
+172 IDLINTYWPFLL

-218 DGCGPFR
+218 DGCGPFK
-225 TFIKV
+225 TFLRI
-230 MLPSSV
+230 MIPGSV

-277 AMGSGSTLAT
+277 TMGAGTTLMT
-287 AILESPKF
+287 AVLESPKF
-295 FLLIVPIVLLYVFTQ
+295 FLLIIPIVILYLFTQ
-310 KFFVQSIARSGIVG
+310 KLFVQSISRSGIVG

>member
-1 MVVLSK
+1 MSGISK
-7 SAKMAFFSKKQWSSR
+7 NLKKHIEQKTLR
-22 IWRQRVFTFI
+22 RKGYTYI
-32 WKILRTLLLVG
+32 WKLMRFVLLVG
-43 LSFMVLYPV
+43 LSFMILYPV
-52 FVKFSASIK
+52 FVKFSASLK
-61 SVSDMMDATVVFI
+61 STADMMDSTVVFI
-74 PKHPTW
+74 PKNPTLQ
-80 ENYKIVLDSVQYPLT
+80 NYKIVLNSVNYALT
-95 LLSTTLF
+95 LLMTVLF
-102 CLVQSLLQLASCALV
+102 CLVQSLLQLASCSLV

-123 FKFPGHRLLFA
+123 FKFKGHKLLFG

-162 IFQFSGVFSG
+162 IFQFSGIFSG
-172 IDLINTYWPFFL
+172 VDLINTYWPFLL

-198 YLLRQHFKNMPMV
+198 YLLRQHFKNMPMA

-225 TFIKV
+225 TFLRI
-230 MLPSSV
+230 MLPGSV

-254 TYSGIFFPDI
+254 VYSGIFFPEI

-270 LYGMVFT
+270 LYGILISNT
-277 AMGSGSTLAT
+277 AGCVCAPLASPAVSSNKMRKYRPVASGNTT
-287 AILESPKF
+287 
-295 FLLIVPIVLLYVFTQ
+295 V
-310 KFFVQSIARSGIVG
+310 

>member
-1 MVVLSK
+1 M
-7 SAKMAFFSKKQWSSR
+7 
-22 IWRQRVFTFI
+22 
-32 WKILRTLLLVG
+32 LVG
-43 LSFMVLYPV
+43 LSFMILYPV
-52 FVKFSASIK
+52 FVKFSASLK
-61 SVSDMMDATVVFI
+61 STADMMDSTVVFI
-74 PKHPTW
+74 PKNPTLQ
-80 ENYKIVLDSVQYPLT
+80 NYKIVLNSVNYMLT
-95 LLSTTLF
+95 LLMTVLF
-102 CLVQSLLQLASCALV
+102 CLVQSLLQLASCSLV

-123 FKFPGHRLLFA
+123 FKFKGHKLLFG

-162 IFQFSGVFSG
+162 IFQFSGIFSG
-172 IDLINTYWPFFL
+172 VDLINTYWPFLL

-198 YLLRQHFKNMPMV
+198 YLLRQHFKNMPMA

-225 TFIKV
+225 TFLRI
-230 MLPSSV
+230 MLPGSV

-254 TYSGIFFPDI
+254 VYSGIFFPEI

-277 AMGSGSTLAT
+277 TMGAGTTLMSAV
-287 AILESPKF
+287 LESPKF
-295 FLLIVPIVLLYVFTQ
+295 FLLITPIVILYLFTQ
-310 KFFVQSIARSGIVG
+310 KLFVQSISRSGIVG

>member
-1 MVVLSK
+1 MSGISK
-7 SAKMAFFSKKQWSSR
+7 NLKKHIEQKTLR
-22 IWRQRVFTFI
+22 RKGYTYI
-32 WKILRTLLLVG
+32 WKLMRFVLLVG
-43 LSFMVLYPV
+43 LSFMILYPV
-52 FVKFSASIK
+52 FVKFSASLK
-61 SVSDMMDATVVFI
+61 STADMMDSTVVFI
-74 PKHPTW
+74 PKNPTLQ
-80 ENYKIVLDSVQYPLT
+80 NYKIVLNSVNYTLT
-95 LLSTTLF
+95 LLMTVLF
-102 CLVQSLLQLASCALV
+102 CLIQSLLQLASCSLV

-123 FKFPGHRLLFA
+123 FKFKGHKLLFG

-162 IFQFSGVFSG
+162 IFQFSGIFSG
-172 IDLINTYWPFFL
+172 VDLINTYWPFVL

-198 YLLRQHFKNMPMV
+198 YLLRQHFKNMPMA

-225 TFIKV
+225 TFLRI
-230 MLPSSV
+230 MLPGSV

-254 TYSGIFFPDI
+254 VYSGIFFPEI

-277 AMGSGSTLAT
+277 TMGAGTTLMSAV
-287 AILESPKF
+287 LESPKF
-295 FLLIVPIVLLYVFTQ
+295 FLQITPIVILYLFTQ
-310 KFFVQSIARSGIVG
+310 KLFVQSISRSGIVG